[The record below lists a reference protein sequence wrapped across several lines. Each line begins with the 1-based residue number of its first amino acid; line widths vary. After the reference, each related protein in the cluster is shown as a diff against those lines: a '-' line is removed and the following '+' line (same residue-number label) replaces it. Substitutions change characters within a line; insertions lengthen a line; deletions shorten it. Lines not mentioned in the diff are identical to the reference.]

1 MNFPFV
7 LCLATAHSHSCA
19 HVLYHTYHTTWIKT
33 THTACA
39 STICHT
45 THTIHMDNRYHIP
58 HTCIHAH
65 ICIYILHTIYQ
76 THTTYHIHTLYTY
89 HIYTTYATLI
99 PNAITIHITHII
111 YTIYLTCMYH
121 IHHTCI
127 HHTSHIPATHTYTS
141 HVCARI
147 SGYRGLHPHTL
158 ALLWFC
164 WPVCSAIMTPLWLIP
179 FVGHVLCG
187 NQARRPMCRS

>member
-1 MNFPFV
+1 M
-7 LCLATAHSHSCA
+7 
-19 HVLYHTYHTTWIKT
+19 HTYV
-33 THTACA
+33 
-39 STICHT
+39 
-45 THTIHMDNRYHIP
+45 Y
-58 HTCIHAH
+58 
-65 ICIYILHTIYQ
+65 IYI
-76 THTTYHIHTLYTY
+76 TYHISDTHHLS
-89 HIYTTYATLI
+89 HS
-99 PNAITIHITHII
+99 HII
-111 YTIYLTCMYH
+111 YIPHIHHVCHTYTKCHNHTHYTHTIYLTCMYH

-164 WPVCSAIMTPLWLIP
+164 WPVRSAIMTPLWLIP